1 MSTGNDDLEARI
13 QRLEQEICDK
23 KDELAELRSQLPN
36 EEVQNYTLAGP
47 GGEDVTLEDA
57 FGEHDELIVVHNMGQ
72 RCSYCTLWADNFN
85 GAVDHL
91 EDRAAFVVVS
101 PDEPEVQREFAA
113 SRGWTFRMLSAADSE
128 FIEDMGFVTDEGY
141 LPGVSTFRKRDDGSL
156 ERASHA
162 EFYPGDDFCS
172 VWHFFA
178 LLDQGVDG
186 WQPQYDYS

>member
-1 MSTGNDDLEARI
+1 MSTSSDDLEARI

-47 GGEDVTLEDA
+47 GGEDVTLEEA
-57 FGEHDELIVVHNMGQ
+57 FGEHDEMIVV
-72 RCSYCTLWADNFN
+72 
-85 GAVDHL
+85 
-91 EDRAAFVVVS
+91 DRAAFVVVS

-141 LPGVSTFRKRDDGSL
+141 LPGASTFRRRDDGAL